1 MPKKKTRLAIGGKIV
16 GADPPQAETG
26 TPPPEDG
33 TEKPETGTEKPETGT
48 PQQLQ
53 PKKKH
58 RLAIGGRLY

>member
-16 GADPPQAETG
+16 GSDPPQAETE
-26 TPPPEDG
+26 THPPES
-33 TEKPETGTEKPETGT
+33 ETSTPETGT
-48 PQQLQ
+48 PPQLP